1 MIKNSKIAI
10 KLSIMLIP
18 LIATIIFELVF
29 SNNQQIKIYDQATDI
44 YYNQLYESSSL
55 LLNCDRD
62 FYQADVAVTTYYYKS
77 DKTPEESEALIADI
91 EENADQT
98 KERFE
103 QAIKIIKADS
113 KLYNEYT
120 LKELYR
126 LTGKTADAEAE
137 QAESWSMTIQDI
149 ENDFLT
155 GFADWKSAYNIS
167 TGEGDFQLKQELFN
181 QTREH
186 INTITD
192 FLAVY
197 SEYESTHLK
206 ESFQTSSRNSSA
218 IIVIVFVIALVIAL
232 MVALYLRK
240 NIKNI
245 TKDMKKLADKD
256 LSIQPHR
263 LNTKDELGDLSKA
276 VNTMYDSLKDI
287 MVELKNSSDE
297 LVEASNHMHTNTT
310 LADES
315 LGSIQTTASDIA
327 TAATNQASDTEQ
339 VTREMSVLNDVME
352 DSVRTTETLTTVS
365 GQIEQATSIGMESI
379 NELMHITKT
388 NNTAFNNILTIIE
401 SISESTVKIG
411 EASNLISQIADQ
423 TNLLSLNASIEAA
436 RAGSAGAGFAVV
448 ASEIKA
454 LSEQSAESVQDID
467 SMLSEL
473 KGNTESANMQSIA
486 VKQGVESQNNSV
498 INTRDKYLEIV
509 NNIKK
514 VNNEITTLENV
525 NSTLESNFSTIGDLL
540 QNLSAVSQEYAATT
554 EELSS
559 ASLSIMDNMGKIKE
573 TSGAVE
579 QCSTSLWDMISGFK
593 LEEQNT

>member
-1 MIKNSKIAI
+1 MIKNSKIAL

-29 SNNQQIKIYDQATDI
+29 YNNQQLKIYDQATDI

-62 FYQADVAVTTYYYKS
+62 FYQADVAETTYYYKA
-77 DKTPEESEALIADI
+77 DRTPEESEALIADYQD
-91 EENADQT
+91 NVVQT

-103 QAIKIIKADS
+103 QAINVIKEDA

-120 LKELYR
+120 LKELYQ
-126 LTGKTADAEAE
+126 LTGKNTDAAAE
-137 QAESWSMTIQDI
+137 QSEGWSKTVKDI
-149 ENDFLT
+149 ENEFLT
-155 GFADWKSAYNIS
+155 DFADWEAAYNIS
-167 TGEGDFQLKQELFN
+167 SGEGDFQLKQELFEL
-181 QTREH
+181 TREH
-186 INTITD
+186 INTTTD
-192 FLAVY
+192 FLEVY
-197 SEYESTHLK
+197 SEYESMYLK
-206 ESFQTSSRNSSA
+206 ESIQTSSLTSSA
-218 IIVIVFVIALVIAL
+218 IIVIVFVISLVVAL

-240 NIKNI
+240 NINNI
-245 TKDMKKLADKD
+245 TEDMQKLVDKD
-256 LSIQPHR
+256 LSFHPHQ

-276 VNTMYDSLKDI
+276 VNTMYDSLRGI
-287 MVELKNSSDE
+287 MGELKGSSDE

-315 LGSIQTTASDIA
+315 LGSIQATVSDIA

-339 VTREMSVLNDVME
+339 ATREMAELNDVME
-352 DSVRTTETLTTVS
+352 DSVKTTETLTVVS

-379 NELMHITKT
+379 NELMHITET
-388 NNTAFNNILTIIE
+388 NNAAFINILTIIE
-401 SISESTVKIG
+401 SISESTAKIG

-454 LSEQSAESVQDID
+454 LSEQSAESVKDID
-467 SMLSEL
+467 LMLAEL
-473 KGNTESANMQSIA
+473 MGNTENANKQSIV
-486 VKQGVESQNNSV
+486 VKQGVESQNDSV

-509 NNIKK
+509 NNIKM

-525 NSTLESNFSTIGDLL
+525 NNTLESNFSTIGDLL

-559 ASLSIMDNMGKIKE
+559 ASLSIMDNMDKIKE
-573 TSGAVE
+573 TSGAVDH
-579 QCSTSLWDMISGFK
+579 CSTSLWDMMSGFK
-593 LEEQNT
+593 LDEKNT